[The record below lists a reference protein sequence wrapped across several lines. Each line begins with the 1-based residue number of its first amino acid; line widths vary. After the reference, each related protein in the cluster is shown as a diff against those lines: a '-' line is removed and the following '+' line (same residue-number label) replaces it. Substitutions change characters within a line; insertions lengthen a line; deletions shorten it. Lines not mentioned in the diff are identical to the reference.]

1 MLSRLLALAFAAIFT
16 AQAPAAKPPI
26 VVSAAISLTDVLS
39 DAAKAYAARG
49 GGEVTFNFAGSNT
62 LARQILNGAPAD
74 LFISADDA
82 QMDVVERA
90 GAIAVGSRVPL
101 VVNQLAVVA
110 APDRA
115 AFIRDNFN
123 RAPPEIRRLA
133 MGDPAAVPAGVY
145 GRQYLEMKGL
155 WKAYES
161 RIVPTANVRA
171 ALVAVESGSAEA
183 AIVYATDL
191 SAARRAVIAFV
202 VPPDQG
208 PRIVYPAAVMASSRN
223 GADAARF
230 LSFLRSAE
238 GAAIFEH
245 YKFVPFKADRSRDGR
260 KMIGER

>member
-1 MLSRLLALAFAAIFT
+1 MLLRLLVLTFTVLAAAQT
-16 AQAPAAKPPI
+16 TVPKPPL
-26 VVSAAISLTDVLS
+26 VVSAAISLTDVLT
-39 DAAKAYAARG
+39 DVAKAYAAHG

-74 LFISADDA
+74 VFISADDT

-90 GAIAVGSRVPL
+90 GAIAAGSRVAL
-101 VVNQLAVVA
+101 VANQLAVVA

-115 AFIRDNFN
+115 SYIRDHFN
-123 RAPPEIRRLA
+123 RAPPDIRRLA

-145 GRQYLEMKGL
+145 GRQFLEMNGL

-171 ALVAVESGSAEA
+171 ALVAVESGSVDA

-191 SAARRAVIAFV
+191 TAARSAVIAFV

-208 PRIVYPAAVMASSRN
+208 PRIVYPAAAIASSRN
-223 GADAARF
+223 AAEAARF
-230 LSFLRSAE
+230 LSFLRSADA
-238 GAAIFEH
+238 AAIFER
-245 YKFVPFKADRSRDGR
+245 YKFQPVKADRSTNNR
-260 KMIGER
+260 KMSGE